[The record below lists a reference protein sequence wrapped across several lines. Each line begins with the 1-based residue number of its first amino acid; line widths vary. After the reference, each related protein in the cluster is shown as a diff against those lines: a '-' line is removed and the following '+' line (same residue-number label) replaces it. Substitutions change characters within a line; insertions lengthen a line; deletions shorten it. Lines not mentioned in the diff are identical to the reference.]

1 MVMVL
6 SMRIN
11 SSFDVVRLREAE
23 GETIAPAANHG
34 GSGDALR
41 SRQAGSALAA
51 SENGSGGDKQRR
63 RQRKAAAENG
73 GGKEWW
79 GRERRRSV
87 GVSTTGKGSGHF
99 PDS

>member
-63 RQRKAAAENG
+63 RQRKAATEKG
-73 GGKEWW
+73 GD
-79 GRERRRSV
+79 RERRRQRTRRRQRMV
-87 GVSTTGKGSGHF
+87 GQRTTA
-99 PDS
+99 

>member
-63 RQRKAAAENG
+63 RQRKAAAENAAAAKNG
-73 GGKEWW
+73 GAEND
-79 GRERRRSV
+79 
-87 GVSTTGKGSGHF
+87 GVASA
-99 PDS
+99 

>member
-1 MVMVL
+1 MVL

-63 RQRKAAAENG
+63 RQRKAAAENAAAAKNG
-73 GGKEWW
+73 GAEND
-79 GRERRRSV
+79 
-87 GVSTTGKGSGHF
+87 GVASA
-99 PDS
+99 

>member
-23 GETIAPAANHG
+23 GETIAPAANRG

-63 RQRKAAAENG
+63 RQRKAAAENAAAAKNG
-73 GGKEWW
+73 GAEND
-79 GRERRRSV
+79 
-87 GVSTTGKGSGHF
+87 GVASA
-99 PDS
+99 